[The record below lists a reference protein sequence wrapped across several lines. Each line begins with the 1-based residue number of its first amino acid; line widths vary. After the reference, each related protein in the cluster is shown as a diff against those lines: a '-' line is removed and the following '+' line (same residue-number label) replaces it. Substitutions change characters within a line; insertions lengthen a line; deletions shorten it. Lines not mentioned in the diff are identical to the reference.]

1 MAVQATEVQ
10 FLGAQEALDEIE
22 DPPIPVIVFTY
33 RLNPTETYKPSN
45 MMLTAKQAIRLRD
58 DIDSLFATSESLK
71 DAINETLD

>member
-10 FLGAQEALDEIE
+10 FLGAWAALDDIE

-45 MMLTAKQAIRLRD
+45 MMLTAEQAQRLRD
-58 DIDSLFATSESLK
+58 DITSLFATSEILK
-71 DAINETLD
+71 GAINESSE